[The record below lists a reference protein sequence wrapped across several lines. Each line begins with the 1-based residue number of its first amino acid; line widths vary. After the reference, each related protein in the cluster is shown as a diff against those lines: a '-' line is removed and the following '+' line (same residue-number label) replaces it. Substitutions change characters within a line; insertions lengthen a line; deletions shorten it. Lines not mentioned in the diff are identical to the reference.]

1 MEATLNI
8 AGASAG
14 TKKRPSAFSM
24 PIAATATATSGRNG
38 NISRVS
44 RTVSSNLPGTCAK
57 SAANAR
63 VIGSAKTMPSDG
75 DQDGDDQQGGDGAA
89 AERPGR
95 LAAVTFERTAERGH
109 EGGRHRAL
117 REEIANE
124 VRQPERH
131 VEGVH
136 LVAGAEGVRE
146 HLLAHQPQD
155 PARHRRAA
163 GEAGGTGQGRAG
175 RRRHRD
181 IIACGRSPNRPG
193 AARFSRASGRPD
205 G

>member
-24 PIAATATATSGRNG
+24 PIAATAMATSGRNG
-38 NISRVS
+38 NMSRVS
-44 RTVSSNLPGTCAK
+44 HTVSSNLPGTCAK

-63 VIGSAKTMPSDG
+63 VIGSAKTMPTTAIRTVTIRRAVMARLPSVQARVAAVAFEG
-75 DQDGDDQQGGDGAA
+75 A
-89 AERPGR
+89 AERR
-95 LAAVTFERTAERGH
+95 H

-117 REEIANE
+117 REEIADE

-136 LVAGAEGVRE
+136 LVAGAECMRE

-155 PARHRRAA
+155 PAGHRRAA
-163 GEAGGTGQGRAG
+163 GKARGTGQGWAG

-181 IIACGRSPNRPG
+181 IIACGR
-193 AARFSRASGRPD
+193 
-205 G
+205 